1 MNADELDPKA
11 VTHKSDFQDPVS
23 VERANFSWE
32 ADNVRYYL
40 ELLSQEL
47 LRFARTYFR
56 MPVCQKASGT
66 TIPAI
71 Y

>member
-32 ADNVRYYL
+32 ADNVRKIPSGNYIAEPKNFFFLHKRTLVRQYTR
-40 ELLSQEL
+40 ELVE
-47 LRFARTYFR
+47 
-56 MPVCQKASGT
+56 QKF
-66 TIPAI
+66 
-71 Y
+71 

>member
-32 ADNVRYYL
+32 ADNVRKI
-40 ELLSQEL
+40 LSE
-47 LRFARTYFR
+47 
-56 MPVCQKASGT
+56 T
-66 TIPAI
+66 T
-71 Y
+71 

>member
-40 ELLSQEL
+40 ET
-47 LRFARTYFR
+47 TYR
-56 MPVCQKASGT
+56 VSHNDMV
-66 TIPAI
+66 
-71 Y
+71 

>member
-32 ADNVRYYL
+32 ADNVRKIQVIFFL
-40 ELLSQEL
+40 RSIVLSVHELNW
-47 LRFARTYFR
+47 
-56 MPVCQKASGT
+56 
-66 TIPAI
+66 
-71 Y
+71 

>member
-40 ELLSQEL
+40 ETTVISQD
-47 LRFARTYFR
+47 
-56 MPVCQKASGT
+56 
-66 TIPAI
+66 
-71 Y
+71 